1 MKIKALG
8 MVVLVVTLMFAP
20 ISSGFDNKIIFSDA
34 EIEFIRTHPVIII
47 GVDPAF
53 VPFEFIDGN
62 GDYVGITAD
71 YLKLISEKVGI
82 KMQVAK
88 NLDWSEVYDLAVEG
102 KIDMLPAVS
111 RTTERE
117 AHFLFTDPYYFF
129 QRVIVVKDTEK
140 SINGIEDLKGMTVA
154 VQRNSSHH
162 SDLLEYPDIK
172 LSLYQSSEGAL
183 SAVARGDE
191 AAYVGNMATSNYMI
205 RSSGI
210 TGLKFI
216 NFKSEERMSLHMA
229 IRKDWPE
236 LVSIMN
242 KALATIDEDQKI
254 AANSKWIGLDTTF
267 DYWPIIRGVL
277 MAGLVVL
284 FIFMISGYWIVKLR
298 REIEKRKIVEVD
310 LIQAKNEA
318 EVANQIKS
326 SFLARM
332 SHEIR
337 TPLNAITGMAY
348 LMKKTE
354 ITMTQH
360 MYIEKITQASSNML
374 SIIND
379 ILDFSK
385 IEAGKID
392 IEHIPFSL
400 DQVFQEVINIVSHKV
415 EEQGIG
421 ISFKKDP
428 RIPEYFIGD
437 PVRIKQILINVVN
450 NAVKFTNEGEVHI
463 DARMIAQEGKIYHV
477 SFTVKDSGIG
487 MNSEQVEHLFEPF
500 SQADSTI
507 NRRFG
512 GTGLGLSIVKSLVD
526 LLSGDVQVFS
536 KLGEGSTFIIN
547 LPLEVDFQKES
558 EYKKKKASISFKGIR
573 AIVLEKTGS
582 NMNLIDSYLSAF
594 GMDCELTTSPEHAV
608 KLIESSTELFVKP
621 VDLLIFDYDTPV
633 EGGLDFVRKLHQNKA
648 ITKMPK
654 IVMTIP
660 LMHDDL
666 FDALGEYGID
676 GGVGKPIIP
685 SVLYD
690 VILEIFKIRAI
701 HSEYNLNQINTPT
714 RGIEMHKYN
723 LLVVEDNK
731 TNQFIAKSILESDG
745 FEVSFADNGEIGV
758 SMYRESSGTVDLILM
773 DLHMPVMNGYDAA
786 LKIREMNSKI
796 PIVAMTADAVTGVEE
811 QCKAHGIN
819 HYVSKPFNPEELI
832 KLIREI
838 LNNGSENEK
847 EEPILVRSEG
857 LRYLGQNE
865 ALYEMVLKEYHTEN
879 KDVIMNL
886 NKALEEKDYEEA
898 KQIVH
903 KVKGSLGTI
912 GARSLYQVSVKYQ
925 EAIEE
930 RNFDD
935 MEKLHAEFTI
945 LMTQLLDEIDKNP

>member
-1 MKIKALG
+1 MRIKLLG
-8 MVVLVVTLMFAP
+8 MVILIVTLMVAP
-20 ISSGFDNKIIFSDA
+20 ISSATDNRIIFTDA
-34 EIEFIRTHPVIII
+34 EIEFIKTHPVITI
-47 GVDPAF
+47 GVDPGF

-62 GDYVGITAD
+62 GNYVGITAD

-82 KMQVAK
+82 EMRVAK
-88 NLDWSEVYDLAVEG
+88 NLGWSEVYDLAVEG

-111 RTTERE
+111 RTAERE

-140 SINGIEDLKGMTVA
+140 SISGLEDLEGLTVA

-162 SDLLEYPDIK
+162 SDLLEYPNIN
-172 LSLYQSSEGAL
+172 LSLYQSTEGAL
-183 SAVARGDE
+183 AAVARGDE
-191 AAYVGNMATSNYMI
+191 RAYVGNMATSNYMI

-210 TGLKFI
+210 TGLKFV
-216 NFKSEERMSLHMA
+216 NFKTDERMSLHMA
-229 IRKDWPE
+229 VRKDWPE

-242 KALATIDEDQKI
+242 KALATIDDDQKI
-254 AANSKWIGLDTTF
+254 AANSKWIGLDTSP
-267 DYWPIIRGVL
+267 DYWPIIRGIL
-277 MAGLVVL
+277 MAGSVVIL
-284 FIFMISGYWIVKLR
+284 IFMISGYWIVKLR
-298 REIEKRKIVEVD
+298 REIEKRKIVELD
-310 LIQAKNEA
+310 LMQAKNEA

-392 IEHIPFSL
+392 IEHVPFSL
-400 DQVFQEVINIVSHKV
+400 DHVFQEVINIVSHKV

-428 RIPEYFIGD
+428 SIPEYFIGD
-437 PVRIKQILINVVN
+437 PVRTKQILINVVN
-450 NAVKFTNEGEVHI
+450 NAVKFTSEGEVHM
-463 DARMIAQEGKIYHV
+463 DARLVAEEGHIRHV
-477 SFTVKDSGIG
+477 SFTVKDTGIG
-487 MNSEQVEHLFEPF
+487 MTSEQMEYLFEPF

-526 LLSGDVQVFS
+526 LLSGEVQVFS
-536 KLGEGSTFIIN
+536 KPGLGSTFIIT

-558 EYKKKKASISFKGIR
+558 DYKKKKASVSFKGIR
-573 AIVLEKTGS
+573 AVVLEKTGS

-594 GMDCELTTSPEHAV
+594 GMDCELTTSPEHVV

-621 VDLLIFDYDTPV
+621 VDLLIFDYDTPL
-633 EGGLDFVRKLHQNKA
+633 EGGLDFARKLHQNKA
-648 ITKMPK
+648 IAKMPK
-654 IVMTIP
+654 IIMTIP
-660 LMHDDL
+660 LMREDL
-666 FDALGEYGID
+666 FDALDEYGID

-685 SVLYD
+685 SVLYN
-690 VILEIFKIRAI
+690 VILELFKIRAV
-701 HSEYNLNQINTPT
+701 HSEHNLNQTNDPT
-714 RGIEMHKYN
+714 GGQDMQKYS

-731 TNQFIAKSILESDG
+731 TNQFIAKSILESEG
-745 FEVSFADNGEIGV
+745 FKVSFADNGEIGV
-758 SMYRESSGTVDLILM
+758 NKYRESSDTVDLILM

-786 LKIREMNSKI
+786 QKIREMDGAI
-796 PIVAMTADAVTGVEE
+796 PIVAMTADAITGVVE

-819 HYVSKPFNPEELI
+819 HYISKPFDPEELI
-832 KLIREI
+832 KLIKDI
-838 LNNGSENEK
+838 LKETPDKAK

-857 LRYLGQNE
+857 LRYLGKNE
-865 ALYEMVLKEYHTEN
+865 ALYEMVLKEYSIEN
-879 KDVIMNL
+879 KDVIEAL
-886 NKALEEKDYEEA
+886 NTALNEGDYEEA

-903 KVKGSLGTI
+903 KVKGSSGTI
-912 GARSLYQVSVKYQ
+912 GAKRVYQLSMKLQ

-930 RNFDD
+930 RDLEEVER
-935 MEKLHAEFTI
+935 MHAEFNV
-945 LMTQLLDEIDKNP
+945 LMTKLLDEIG